1 MPINP
6 LFSSVFATLKKALK
20 NMKLIYSLCPILFW
34 GFAIGCAT
42 SQNFALSAPLPQ
54 LKTESNYFTNNLGEP
69 IKLRGVSLC
78 SLAWH
83 SPLEQ
88 IKQVSGVNT
97 GWHPNILRLPVQV
110 REWDRVGGDAYIR
123 ARLAPAVKLCREN
136 GVYCIIDWHLIAAWD
151 DPVSDQRLRDFWRK
165 VAPLYANDPNILYE
179 IFNEPTTPKQRTR
192 ENWLKWRDKA
202 QSWVDFIRTMA
213 PETILL
219 VGSPHWDQMTSFAA
233 EDPIVGTNIGY
244 VTHVYPNWKPH
255 KWDKLF
261 GDAAAKIPMMITEWG
276 WSSAESSEDTLLF
289 GSADSYGQPLRDYL
303 DARPQIGW
311 TAAWSYD
318 PRCGPAMLGR
328 DKDMGDFVKKW
339 LKDIQRLRTK
349 AVP

>member
-1 MPINP
+1 MNP
-6 LFSSVFATLKKALK
+6 LLLNPLKRRGI
-20 NMKLIYSLCPILFW
+20 MKKLTKSTKSIYSLCLVIFLVFT
-34 GFAIGCAT
+34 AGCAISPNLENT
-42 SQNFALSAPLPQ
+42 ISLEQ
-54 LKTESNYFTNNLGEP
+54 LITQGNTFTNQTGEV
-69 IKLRGVSLC
+69 IRLRGVSLC

-88 IKQVSGVNT
+88 IKQVSDVNT

-110 REWDRVGGDAYIR
+110 REWDRIGEDAYIR
-123 ARLAPAVKLCREN
+123 GRLDPAVKLCREN

-165 VAPLYANDPNILYE
+165 IAPIYANDPNILYE

-219 VGSPHWDQMTSFAA
+219 VGSPHWDQMTSFAV
-233 EDPIVGTNIGY
+233 EDPIVGNNIGY
-244 VTHVYPNWKPH
+244 VTHVYPNYKPH

-261 GDAAAKIPMMITEWG
+261 GDAAAKIPMIITEWG
-276 WSSAESSEDTLLF
+276 WSSAESSEDSLLF

-311 TAAWSYD
+311 TAWSYD

>member
-88 IKQVSGVNT
+88 IKQVSDVNT

-110 REWDRVGGDAYIR
+110 REWDRIGGDAYIR
-123 ARLAPAVKLCREN
+123 SRLDPAVKLCREN

-151 DPVSDQRLRDFWRK
+151 DPVSDKRLRDFWRK
-165 VAPLYANDPNILYE
+165 VAPLYADNSNVLYE

-192 ENWLKWRDKA
+192 ENWLRWRNKA

-219 VGSPHWDQMTSFAA
+219 VGSPHWAQMTSFAA
-233 EDPIVGTNIGY
+233 EDPIYGKNIGY
-244 VTHVYPNWKPH
+244 VTHVYPNYKPH

-276 WSSAESSEDTLLF
+276 WSSSATSKDSLLYGNTENF
-289 GSADSYGQPLRDYL
+289 GQPLRDYL
-303 DARPQIGW
+303 DARPYIAW
-311 TAAWSYD
+311 TAWSYD
-318 PRCGPAMLGR
+318 PHCGPAMLGNES
-328 DKDMGDFVKKW
+328 DMGDFVKKW
-339 LKDIQRLRTK
+339 LSDIWQRKVNPL
-349 AVP
+349 